1 MALVPKKFFEEM
13 PDFFGDEDWFLPVF
27 SKKSSEPDM
36 DVYETEKEVIVEVSL
51 PNIDPK
57 DIKVS
62 VDDGILKVR
71 GGTKDEK
78 EDKKKNYW
86 KKEIRRGSFER
97 AVRLPSSVDDNK
109 ADANY
114 EKGVLKV
121 VLPKAE
127 PKSKKLKEIKV
138 KAK

>member
-36 DVYETEKEVIVEVSL
+36 DVYETDKEVIAEVSL

-57 DIKVS
+57 NIKVS
-62 VDDGILKVR
+62 AENGVLRIKGDM
-71 GGTKDEK
+71 KDEK
-78 EDKKKNYW
+78 EEKEKNYW
-86 KKEIRRGSFER
+86 KKEIRKGAFER
-97 AVRLPSSVDDNK
+97 AVKLPSSVDESK
-109 ADANY
+109 ADASY

-121 VLPKAE
+121 TLPKTE
-127 PKSKKLKEIKV
+127 PKGKKAKEIKV